1 VCLLDY
7 CGRAVPRD
15 DDERL
20 NASVSQSEIRD
31 VPVTGRRGK
40 GSREGGQEEKEE
52 EEERDGQVI
61 VSDSLV
67 QV

>member
-7 CGRAVPRD
+7 CGRAASRD

-20 NASVSQSEIRD
+20 NASLSQSEIRD
-31 VPVTGRRGK
+31 VPVTGREGK
-40 GSREGGQEEKEE
+40 GRREGGQEAKE
-52 EEERDGQVI
+52 EEERDEQMI